1 MNVHDEAHN
10 LAKAIKESPEYKEY
24 LRLKDLA
31 SQNEELAAMLNDFQ
45 AKQFEMQAKVV
56 LGEQPSSELME
67 QIQSLSQIIMRDPL
81 ALEYLQAMQRF
92 QLLVNDVY
100 TILGEVIKFDGK

>member
-10 LAKAIKESPEYKEY
+10 LARAIKEAPEYKEY

-45 AKQFEMQAKVV
+45 SKQFEMQTKAV
-56 LGEQPSSELME
+56 LGEELSSELME
-67 QIQSLSQIIMRDPL
+67 QLQSLSQIIMRDPL
-81 ALEYLQAMQRF
+81 AFEYLQAMQRF

>member
-1 MNVHDEAHN
+1 V
-10 LAKAIKESPEYKEY
+10 
-24 LRLKDLA
+24 KDLA

-56 LGEQPSSELME
+56 LGEQLSSELME

-81 ALEYLQAMQRF
+81 ALSIYKLCKDFSCLSTTFIPYL
-92 QLLVNDVY
+92 
-100 TILGEVIKFDGK
+100 EK